1 MSLNLPIKV
10 MDPIPNTFENS
21 IVGGA
26 LMILQGRQS
35 MGKGESAHTLVLT
48 VKTQK
53 LEKLYFW
60 KLDLNFNYKSIKFVY

>member
-10 MDPIPNTFENS
+10 MDPIPNTFENN

-35 MGKGESAHTLVLT
+35 MGKGESAHTLVPT
-48 VKTQK
+48 VKNAEIGK
-53 LEKLYFW
+53 IVFLE
-60 KLDLNFNYKSIKFVY
+60 IRP